1 MLLPVLPLR
10 DPLEYPPPDPPRA
23 FAKERVGAPI
33 RDNTMVAAMSC
44 VLFKASVLSIDVRN
58 QSVRDRDPNSIGS
71 KKAEDSETCRCEN
84 CTTGQVGRA

>member
-33 RDNTMVAAMSC
+33 RDNRMVAAMSF
-44 VLFKASVLSIDVRN
+44 VLFKAVSFLSMSRINHAEILILTGSASRK
-58 QSVRDRDPNSIGS
+58 PNIRERGRWQ
-71 KKAEDSETCRCEN
+71 KET
-84 CTTGQVGRA
+84 